1 MHRYR
6 EWTRLRVVTG
16 GAFADRLEAELRAT
30 GVQIALGTHVK
41 QLLPSSHCADQPG
54 TRFGRLVMVS
64 PTLGRVQVHAD
75 AVVMACGARET
86 GGTERWQGIAAGDG
100 LSDLTLPGSVGIAGA
115 RTARMLHTTHILDL
129 LAERGDAG
137 ALPSRHP
144 LVLGSD
150 LVAYGSAAKL
160 SIAIS
165 GEGTSASAAA
175 GIMSDTTQLV
185 SSWRGW
191 LEACLASSYFRRYAP
206 PPTWQTGGH
215 DGATILAAPD
225 GTRSVSGVRLRCA
238 NGHEQLQDEVDA
250 VVLAG
255 RLIPNSELLV
265 EAGLSVSLPSRRP
278 IAAPGEGWFVAGNIV
293 GWVLPAQWCRYHG
306 EWVGRGVAK
315 SLGP

>member
-1 MHRYR
+1 M
-6 EWTRLRVVTG
+6 VTG
-16 GAFADRLEAELRAT
+16 GAFADGLEAELRAT
-30 GVQIALGTHVK
+30 GVQVALRTHVK
-41 QLLPSSHCADQPG
+41 QLVPSSHCADQLG
-54 TRFGRLVMVS
+54 TSFGRLVMVS
-64 PTLGRVQVHAD
+64 PTLGRVEVHAD

-86 GGTERWQGIAAGDG
+86 GGTERRQGIAAVQAKSVGDG
-100 LSDLTLPGSVGIAGA
+100 LPNLDLPGSVGIAGA
-115 RTARMLHTTHILDL
+115 RTARVLHTTHVLDL

-137 ALPSRHP
+137 ALPSRYP

-160 SIAIS
+160 SIAIA
-165 GEGTSASAAA
+165 GEGASASAAA
-175 GIMSDTTQLV
+175 GRMSDTTQIV
-185 SSWRGW
+185 SSWSGW

-206 PPTWQTGGH
+206 PPKWQTGGH

-225 GTRSVSGVRLRCA
+225 GTRSVRGVRLRCS
-238 NGHEQLQDEVDA
+238 NGREQLQDEVDA
-250 VVLAG
+250 VVVAG

-315 SLGP
+315 RLRP